1 MGMKTGQGQRAA
13 IYARISDARDGD
25 TAGVDRQVEDCQDLC
40 DREGLQVVGIYRDNN
55 RSAYRPGGKRPDY
68 DRMLEAVR
76 DGQVDVIVVYA
87 TDRLYRRLTDLEDLT
102 ATLNR
107 GSRGVV
113 LVKTVKSG
121 EVDLSTADG
130 VMQAGM
136 LAVVAKHES
145 MKRGERVARAARQRA
160 EQGRFS
166 GGVRRFGYNATMT
179 ELVPEEADAIAWAY
193 RAVADGVT
201 VREVW
206 REWKRRG
213 LRGTQGGAIAPSQVT
228 LILRRPFNASLVS
241 YRGELL
247 PGKSDVPAIVDEDL
261 WRTVNAILS
270 DPARRTA
277 PMGRPSVTLLAG
289 LMTCGVCGGPMY
301 RQNHHTAAAQR
312 KVYTC
317 QIGRHVSRSE
327 RVMEDGMNA
336 LMVTYLEGN
345 AAKLRKPVKQ
355 VKSKSQD
362 AAAKADALRRKLE
375 DLSLLLASGDLDAR
389 DYARAT
395 KDVRQRLEA
404 LDAQVIADSARPATA
419 ALLKA
424 GDVSAAWD
432 AASIDTKR
440 AVMKELLDAVVVG
453 RTEIR
458 GKSAGMDNV
467 TVTWKEL

>member
-25 TAGVDRQVEDCQDLC
+25 TAGVDRQVEDCQELC

-55 RSAYRPGGKRPDY
+55 RSAYRPDGKRPDY
-68 DRMLEAVR
+68 DRMLEAVS

-107 GSRGVV
+107 GSSGVV

-179 ELVPEEADAIAWAY
+179 ELVPEEADAVAWAY

-213 LRGTQGGAIAPSQVT
+213 LRGTQGGEIAPSQVT
-228 LILRRPFNASLVS
+228 TILRRPFNASLVS

-247 PGKSDVPAIVDEDL
+247 PPPGAPHPWGAPA
-261 WRTVNAILS
+261 
-270 DPARRTA
+270 
-277 PMGRPSVTLLAG
+277 
-289 LMTCGVCGGPMY
+289 
-301 RQNHHTAAAQR
+301 
-312 KVYTC
+312 
-317 QIGRHVSRSE
+317 
-327 RVMEDGMNA
+327 
-336 LMVTYLEGN
+336 
-345 AAKLRKPVKQ
+345 
-355 VKSKSQD
+355 
-362 AAAKADALRRKLE
+362 
-375 DLSLLLASGDLDAR
+375 
-389 DYARAT
+389 
-395 KDVRQRLEA
+395 
-404 LDAQVIADSARPATA
+404 
-419 ALLKA
+419 
-424 GDVSAAWD
+424 
-432 AASIDTKR
+432 
-440 AVMKELLDAVVVG
+440 
-453 RTEIR
+453 
-458 GKSAGMDNV
+458 
-467 TVTWKEL
+467 